1 MIDTLFTFDDVLIMP
16 AAFSTVPGRS
26 EEYVSLEVEVE
37 RLKLKL
43 PVISSN
49 MDTVTGVEMAIAMAK
64 SGGIGCLHRF
74 ATIDDNVKMFEESFK
89 RSSVKPMVSIGIS
102 ANELMRAEALVGA
115 GAEVIVIDVANGAQQ
130 GMVDQVKALR
140 AKYGT
145 NIMIVAG
152 NVATR
157 DNITALARRTG
168 AGAIDMY
175 KVGIGPGSACTTRTK
190 TGVGVPQLSAIIDC
204 VASSYPVIADGGM
217 KKAGDVAKALG
228 AGAKMVMLGGMLA
241 GTDETPGESDN
252 GYKKYRGSASSE
264 SYEAQGK
271 IGKHRTSEG
280 ESFMVKCKGPVE
292 NVLQDINGGVR
303 STCTYVNARNLREL
317 HKNCVFKR
325 VSANTVTENGAH
337 GKS

>member
-1 MIDTLFTFDDVLIMP
+1 
-16 AAFSTVPGRS
+16 
-26 EEYVSLEVEVE
+26 
-37 RLKLKL
+37 
-43 PVISSN
+43 
-49 MDTVTGVEMAIAMAK
+49 
-64 SGGIGCLHRF
+64 
-74 ATIDDNVKMFEESFK
+74 
-89 RSSVKPMVSIGIS
+89 MVSIGIS
-102 ANELMRAEALVGA
+102 TTELNRADALIGT

-140 AKYGT
+140 TKFGM

-152 NVATR
+152 NVATSQS
-157 DNITALARRTG
+157 ISELAWRSG
-168 AGAIDMY
+168 ASAIDMY

-271 IGKHRTSEG
+271 VGKHRTSEG

-292 NVLQDINGGVR
+292 DILQDINGGVR
-303 STCTYVNARNLREL
+303 STCTYVNARDLREL
-317 HKNCVFKR
+317 HRNSVFQR
-325 VSANTVTENGAH
+325 ISANTVTENGAH